1 MGNLVRDDMLE
12 EWAVIATYD
21 RLADA
26 LVERWRG
33 VAGTLLLD
41 IPPALRKDEARVRE
55 IVQALQRS

>member
-1 MGNLVRDDMLE
+1 MLE

-21 RLADA
+21 RLAGA

-55 IVQALQRS
+55 IVQALQQS